1 MGARYNINQGDKMS
15 DEGHNQQYTEHRA
28 KSDEIVE
35 TLKELV
41 LMNQIMHDGL
51 SEAQTMIGERE
62 LQLHVLNWKMETS
75 WLTAYQMGILHL

>member
-1 MGARYNINQGDKMS
+1 MS

-41 LMNQIMHDGL
+41 LMNKIMHDGL

-62 LQLHVLNWKMETS
+62 LTIARLELENQELRNQLLMIRSLSNGHTT
-75 WLTAYQMGILHL
+75 LTTN

>member
-1 MGARYNINQGDKMS
+1 MS
-15 DEGHNQQYTEHRA
+15 EEGHNQQYTEHRA

-51 SEAQTMIGERE
+51 SEAQTMIRERE
-62 LQLHVLNWKMETS
+62 LTIARLELENQDLRNQLLMARSLPNGHTTLVTN
-75 WLTAYQMGILHL
+75 

>member
-1 MGARYNINQGDKMS
+1 MS
-15 DEGHNQQYTEHRA
+15 EEGHNQQYTEHRA

-41 LMNQIMHDGL
+41 LVNQIMHDGL

-62 LQLHVLNWKMETS
+62 LQLHVLNWKIKTS
-75 WLTAYQMGILHL
+75 GISS